1 MSVTRIN
8 WVDYAKG
15 LCITLF
21 VMAEA
26 VTGYARMTG
35 QSSWMEFAA
44 AWTAPIVL
52 PTLFLI
58 AGLFLPRTLFGSK
71 STFFDR
77 KVLRFVYFYLV
88 WLVIQTVI
96 LYALDLAW
104 HPLTV
109 INQLLA
115 GLVQPASGL
124 WIIAMLALFHLCT
137 WLVRLAAPA
146 KILLVAA
153 LAQTAHAAGLI
164 QTGWLALDAFAQ
176 YYVFFFAGYYGADLV
191 RRYADRLA
199 EGFSDIPTAL
209 VIWAGINTVLVAQ
222 NTAALPIVSLVL
234 GFAGAFAIIAI
245 AMLLAQSRHAAVMQ
259 YIGRAHF
266 VIYLTY
272 FLPMMA
278 AQTLLARSGLALEPG
293 LTSLAIGLI
302 ALTLPLG
309 LHRLVR
315 QTPLKALYRRPK
327 TFRLKGAELSRGG
340 QLIGSA
346 HDTIEEA

>member
-1 MSVTRIN
+1 
-8 WVDYAKG
+8 
-15 LCITLF
+15 
-21 VMAEA
+21 
-26 VTGYARMTG
+26 MTG

-245 AMLLAQSRHAAVMQ
+245 AM
-259 YIGRAHF
+259 
-266 VIYLTY
+266 
-272 FLPMMA
+272 
-278 AQTLLARSGLALEPG
+278 PG

-346 HDTIEEA
+346 HDPIEEA